1 MRRFSCAAA
10 ALIVAASLQAVLY
23 SSQSKPGGA
32 AAPVVVLTT
41 AKGVIEIEMS
51 PEDAPVSVERI
62 VDLAKH
68 AFYRGTRFHWVQ
80 PGVAQVGD
88 QLTRDMTKRDIW
100 GTGGSGPQQSLRPI
114 GVAEKCSHRFERG
127 VVGFAYRTG
136 YKPETADSQIFI
148 VKIANPALNG
158 KYAMLG
164 HVIKGMNVV
173 DKIELDDMI
182 KDVAV
187 R

>member
-1 MRRFSCAAA
+1 MRKFSCAA
-10 ALIVAASLQAVLY
+10 ALIVAASLQTVLF
-23 SSQSKPGGA
+23 SSQAKPGDT
-32 AAPVVVLTT
+32 APVVVLTT
-41 AKGVIEIEMS
+41 VKGVIEIEMF
-51 PEDAPVSVERI
+51 PEDAPRSVERI

-80 PGVAQVGD
+80 PGIAQVGD
-88 QLTRDMTKRDIW
+88 QLTRDMTKRDLW
-100 GTGGSGPQQSLRPI
+100 GTGGSGLRQSLRPI

-127 VVGFAYRTG
+127 IVGFAYRNG

-164 HVIKGMNVV
+164 RVIKGMNVV

-182 KDVAV
+182 KDVSV